1 MTRFPALALLLLSLL
16 PRVSAQGA
24 SRFQDIA
31 SQDVSSQDVSRQATP
46 YLAGTVV
53 DEPGSHP
60 LKKVLV
66 QAVAE
71 DQHQNGV
78 YSATTDTEGHF
89 RIDSIMPGRYRV
101 FFEKTGFAEVN
112 GRGHRAD
119 VNVITVPADK
129 PLDDLV
135 FHMLPTAVITGRV
148 TDEDGDPMSNVRVVV
163 EKKTP
168 GKANRG
174 SLGAVATNDLGEYRV
189 AGLFPGQY
197 MVVAMPPPDSR
208 DYGRPRAKGAA
219 VPASEAQPETRYVNT
234 YYPGTADG
242 SQASLVALKAGD
254 EMPVNLTLVPTRTY
268 RVRGIVTGLLPGQRG
283 TVELTSK
290 AGDSA
295 LGGEVGSDGTFEIH
309 GASTG
314 SYVLKAYTT
323 AESSVL
329 SARQDVTVAAADVDG
344 LKLVPMPAFAVTGH
358 LRADARGD
366 AQTPIDLSQYSV
378 NLRLADVSDDS
389 EFFMSQDSF
398 GENAQV
404 DRQGNF
410 TWKDVN
416 PGNYVLRLYGG
427 NGQDSFFLKSARVG
441 VNSIDVSFALSGPAV
456 LDLVVS
462 AKGAVIDGV
471 VTDRDQQG
479 NDAPVSNVEVVAVPE
494 EKYRKIP
501 ERFGDGATDQ
511 FGRFAIRGLA
521 PGTYT
526 LFAWQDVSD
535 DIYRDAGFLK
545 SQEANGTTVKVEEGA
560 HQSVN
565 LKLSAG
571 GDDWR

>member
-1 MTRFPALALLLLSLL
+1 MTRFPALAFALLSFL
-16 PRVSAQGA
+16 PRASAQNA
-24 SRFQDIA
+24 SPLQDA
-31 SQDVSSQDVSRQATP
+31 PSQSSPSQDAP

-53 DEPGSHP
+53 DEPGNHP

-71 DQHQNGV
+71 DQHQNGT
-78 YSATTDTEGHF
+78 YSATTDTDGHF
-89 RIDSIMPGRYRV
+89 RIDSITPGRYRV
-101 FFEKTGFAEVN
+101 FLEKTGFAEVN

-119 VNVITVPADK
+119 VNVIAVPADK

-135 FHMLPTAVITGRV
+135 FHMLSTAVISGRV
-148 TDEDGDPMSNVRVVV
+148 TDEDGDPLSNVRIIV
-163 EKKTP
+163 EKRMS
-168 GKANRG
+168 GKAKRE
-174 SLGAVATNDLGEYRV
+174 SMGATGTNDLGEYRV

-197 MVVAMPPPDSR
+197 VVAALPPPDVR
-208 DYGRPRAKGAA
+208 NYERPQVNAA
-219 VPASEAQPETRYVNT
+219 PTTRSAAEPEKRYVTT
-234 YYPGTADG
+234 YYPGTSDG
-242 SQASLVALKAGD
+242 SQASFIALKAGD
-254 EMPVNLTLVPTRTY
+254 EMPVNLMLVPTRTY
-268 RVRGIVTGLLPGQRG
+268 RVRGTVTGLLPGQRG
-283 TVELTSK
+283 SVELISK

-295 LGGEVGSDGTFEIH
+295 LGGEVGSDGAFEIH
-309 GASTG
+309 GASSG

-329 SARQDVTVAAADVDG
+329 SARQDITVAATDVDG
-344 LKLVPMPAFAVTGH
+344 LKLVPMPAFALSGH
-358 LRADARGD
+358 LRADDRSGGQNSVD
-366 AQTPIDLSQYSV
+366 RSLDMSQFSV
-378 NLRLADVSDDS
+378 NLRLADVTDDS
-389 EFFMSQDSF
+389 EFFMFQDSF

-410 TWKDVN
+410 SWKNVN

-441 VNSIDVSFALSGPAV
+441 ANNIDATFPLSGPAV

-462 AKGAVIDGV
+462 MKGAIVAGV

-511 FGRFAIRGLA
+511 FGRFTIRGLG
-521 PGTYT
+521 PGSYT
-526 LFAWQDVSD
+526 LFAWQDVGD
-535 DIYRDAGFLK
+535 DVYRDPDFLK
-545 SQEANGTTVKVEEGA
+545 SQEANGVTVKVEEGA
-560 HQSVN
+560 HQTTD
-565 LKLSAG
+565 LKLSAV
-571 GDDWR
+571 GDDWK

>member
-1 MTRFPALALLLLSLL
+1 MKCALSLIFCAFFC
-16 PRVSAQGA
+16 VFGSAIVALGQNSGA
-24 SRFQDIA
+24 SPN
-31 SQDVSSQDVSRQATP
+31 TGT
-46 YLAGTVV
+46 LAGTIV

-71 DQHQNGV
+71 DQHQNGT
-78 YSATTDTEGHF
+78 YSATTDTDGHF
-89 RIDSIMPGRYRV
+89 RIDSITPGRYRV

-135 FHMLPTAVITGRV
+135 FHMLSTAVITGRV
-148 TDEDGDPMSNVRVVV
+148 MDEDGDPVSNVRVVV
-163 EKKTP
+163 EKKVP
-168 GKANRG
+168 GKAKRG
-174 SLGAVATNDLGEYRV
+174 SVGAAATNDLGEYRV
-189 AGLFPGQY
+189 AGLFTGQY

-208 DYGRPRAKGAA
+208 DYERPHAKGAS
-219 VPASEAQPETRYVNT
+219 PASDAQPETRYVNT
-234 YYPGTADG
+234 YYPGTTDS
-242 SQASLVALKAGD
+242 SQASLIALKAGD

-283 TVELTSK
+283 TVELISK

-295 LGGEVGSDGTFEIH
+295 LGGEVGSDGAFEIH
-309 GASTG
+309 GASPG
-314 SYVLKAYTT
+314 SYVLKAYAS

-329 SARQDVTVAAADVDG
+329 SARQDVTIAAADADG
-344 LKLVPMPAFAVTGH
+344 LKLVPMPAFALSGRLH
-358 LRADARGD
+358 AD
-366 AQTPIDLSQYSV
+366 AQTSVDLSEFSV

-410 TWKDVN
+410 NWKNVN
-416 PGNYVLRLYGG
+416 PGNYILRLYGG
-427 NGQDSFFLKSARVG
+427 SGQDSFFLKSTRVG
-441 VNSIDVSFALSGPAV
+441 TTYVDDSFALSGPAV

-462 AKGAVIDGV
+462 MKGAIIEGV

-479 NDAPVSNVEVVAVPE
+479 NDGPVSNVQVVAVPE

-535 DIYRDAGFLK
+535 DIYRDPDFLK
-545 SQEANGTTVKVEEGA
+545 SQEMNGVTVKVEEGA
-560 HQSVN
+560 HQSAN
-565 LKLSAG
+565 LKLSSV
-571 GDDWR
+571 GDNWR

>member
-1 MTRFPALALLLLSLL
+1 MTRFPALAFVLLSLW
-16 PRVSAQGA
+16 PPASAHNA
-24 SRFQDIA
+24 WLSQDDP
-31 SQDVSSQDVSRQATP
+31 SQDVPSQSAP

-89 RIDSIMPGRYRV
+89 HMDNVVPGRYRV
-101 FFEKTGFAEVN
+101 FFEKTGFAEIN

-119 VNVITVPADK
+119 VNVITVPTDK

-135 FHMLPTAVITGRV
+135 FHMLSTAVIAGRV
-148 TDEDGDPMSNVRVVV
+148 MDEDGDPMSNVRVVV

-168 GKANRG
+168 GKAKRG
-174 SLGAVATNDLGEYRV
+174 SMGAVATNDLGEYRV

-197 MVVAMPPPDSR
+197 VVVAMPPPDSR
-208 DYGRPRAKGAA
+208 DYERPRVKGAA
-219 VPASEAQPETRYVNT
+219 PAPEAQPETRYVNT
-234 YYPGTADG
+234 YYPGTSDG
-242 SQASLVALKAGD
+242 SQASLITLKAGE
-254 EMPVNLTLVPTRTY
+254 EMPVNLTLVPTVTY
-268 RVRGIVTGLLPGQRG
+268 RVRGTVTGLLPGQRG
-283 TVELTSK
+283 TVELISK

-309 GASTG
+309 GASSG

-323 AESSVL
+323 ADSSVL
-329 SARQDVTVAAADVDG
+329 SARQDVTIAAADVDG
-344 LKLVPMPAFAVTGH
+344 LRLMPLPAFAVTGH
-358 LRADARGD
+358 LRADARAD
-366 AQTPIDLSQYSV
+366 AQTPVDLSQYSV

-389 EFFMSQDSF
+389 EFFISQDSF

-410 TWKDVN
+410 TWKNVN
-416 PGNYVLRLYGG
+416 PGTYVLRLYGG
-427 NGQDSFFLKSARVG
+427 NGQDSFFLKSASVG
-441 VNSIDVSFALSGPAV
+441 VNSIDASFALSGPAV

-462 AKGAVIDGV
+462 TKGAIIDGV

-535 DIYRDAGFLK
+535 NVYREPDFLK
-545 SQEANGTTVKVEEGA
+545 SQAANGTTVKVEEGA
-560 HQSVN
+560 HQSIN
-565 LKLSAG
+565 LKLCAV